1 MEISSES
8 VRGSM
13 HPYEDRILVDERLGL
28 FAVADGV
35 TGSSQGSGAIAA
47 VLTLELLQKDF
58 AGDIVSAVQ
67 QVHRKIVELRVDDR
81 SIGESTITAAA
92 ISGDR
97 LELAN
102 LGDSPAFLVRD
113 GMMTGLITEDV
124 SPGGRITQ
132 VIGYPEV
139 VTVHSRNVQLVK
151 GDVLI
156 LASDGVEHILHPSLV
171 VPMAGIL
178 SAGAIAKGIIEEAR
192 NVTSGYDD
200 DKSVI
205 VLKISEG
212 PS

>member
-1 MEISSES
+1 
-8 VRGSM
+8 M

-102 LGDSPAFLVRD
+102 LGDSPAFLIRD
-113 GMMTGLITEDV
+113 GTMTGLIIEDV
-124 SPGGRITQ
+124 SPNGRITQ
-132 VIGYPEV
+132 VIGYPEM
-139 VTVHSRNVQLVK
+139 VTVHSLKVQLKK

-156 LASDGVEHILHPSLV
+156 LASDGVEHILNPSFV
-171 VPMAGIL
+171 VSMAGSL
-178 SAGAIAKGIIEEAR
+178 SAGAMVKRIIEEAR